1 MVDHISNLCFFTWTD
16 REHRHPVLPFYL
28 TAVAHQWFMHLSPTC
43 KTSLKTVEEA
53 IYQRFKPR
61 APVKREVLQIQQFPE
76 ESVEQYLFRVR
87 KLAADSAMEESLIT
101 FFAMEGL
108 GQELRTIVFP
118 QDPQNMEDLWKSV
131 RMAESAVAPTRSSV
145 QPVAITDVFTSGLKD
160 VVADMAAVMDSKLAQ
175 FNPRNESP
183 RHNRTQTTS
192 SAKNGDYICFNYGG
206 ESCFDRSACKARN
219 SYCKYCNK
227 KGHYAKVCHKRL
239 LSNAN
244 IISNS
249 KTSQ

>member
-1 MVDHISNLCFFTWTD
+1 
-16 REHRHPVLPFYL
+16 
-28 TAVAHQWFMHLSPTC
+28 
-43 KTSLKTVEEA
+43 
-53 IYQRFKPR
+53 
-61 APVKREVLQIQQFPE
+61 
-76 ESVEQYLFRVR
+76 
-87 KLAADSAMEESLIT
+87 MEESLIT

-108 GQELRTIVFP
+108 RQELRTIVFP

-145 QPVAITDVFTSGLKD
+145 QPVAITEVFTSGLKD
-160 VVADMAAVMDSKLAQ
+160 VVADMGAVMTATWPNSTQGMSHPDTTGHKLLLV
-175 FNPRNESP
+175 RRME
-183 RHNRTQTTS
+183 TTYVS
-192 SAKNGDYICFNYGG
+192 TVCVSHVLTGLHVRLGILIA
-206 ESCFDRSACKARN
+206 
-219 SYCKYCNK
+219 KYCNK